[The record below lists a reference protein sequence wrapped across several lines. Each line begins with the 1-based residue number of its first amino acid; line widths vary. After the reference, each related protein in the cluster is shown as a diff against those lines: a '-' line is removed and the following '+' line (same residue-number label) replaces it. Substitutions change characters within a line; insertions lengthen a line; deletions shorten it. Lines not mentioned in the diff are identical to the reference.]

1 MNPTGQIRQQ
11 VNGGKFVASGVS
23 DAGRIRRENQDA
35 ILMDKDGHFLL
46 LADGMGGHE
55 RGEVASFTS
64 LQVVQEY
71 LQQEKVLSEINEI
84 TRVEGVPAK
93 VICFLSLVDKGINK
107 ANSVLYEINKKEGLD
122 RYMGSTIVGLIWVE
136 EDHIVWFHVGDSR
149 LYRLR
154 DSELKCLTLDH
165 SAYTTWVRN
174 GKEGQEPGKN
184 IVTRAV
190 GPREGVI
197 PDIKFGKCMKDDIY
211 LLCSDGLNDMITD
224 EQITGFLSSKE
235 DVKNIA
241 KQLIEAANNAGGVD
255 NISVIVSRF

>member
-1 MNPTGQIRQQ
+1 MI
-11 VNGGKFVASGVS
+11 
-23 DAGRIRRENQDA
+23 
-35 ILMDKDGHFLL
+35 
-46 LADGMGGHE
+46 
-55 RGEVASFTS
+55 
-64 LQVVQEY
+64 QEY
-71 LQQEKVLSEINEI
+71 LQPDKILSEMNEI

-107 ANSVLYEINKKEGLD
+107 ANSILYEINKKEGLD

-154 DSELKCLTLDH
+154 DSELKCLTIDH

-224 EQITGFLSSKE
+224 DQIARGLSSKE
-235 DVKNIA
+235 DV
-241 KQLIEAANNAGGVD
+241 
-255 NISVIVSRF
+255 

>member
-1 MNPTGQIRQQ
+1 MKP
-11 VNGGKFVASGVS
+11 NGHIHQHIQGARVVAFGIS
-23 DAGRIRRENQDA
+23 DTGRIRDENQDA
-35 ILMDKDGHFLL
+35 ILLDEDGHFLL

-64 LQVVQEY
+64 LQVIQEY
-71 LQQEKVLSEINEI
+71 LQPDKILSELHEV
-84 TRVEGVPAK
+84 TRVEGVPLK
-93 VICFLSLVDKGINK
+93 VISILSLVDKSISK
-107 ANSVLYEINKKEGLD
+107 ANSVLYNLNKKEGLE

-154 DSELKCLTLDH
+154 GSELKSLTVDH
-165 SAYTTWVRN
+165 SAYTQWVLS
-174 GKEGQEPGKN
+174 GKEGPEPGKN

-197 PDIKFGKCMKDDIY
+197 PEIKFGKCREGDLY
-211 LLCSDGLNDMITD
+211 LLCSDGLNDMIT
-224 EQITGFLSSKE
+224 EKQISHVLNSGKDLETMAQE
-235 DVKNIA
+235 
-241 KQLIEAANNAGGVD
+241 LIGLANNAGGHD